1 MPERK
6 LSPLYSVLVA
16 LVIVLGLGFFAL
28 SFYRLDYEWDFRA
41 LGAFFWEDGSPGLIL
56 RGLWGTLYI
65 SAISIG
71 IGSIL
76 GTGLG
81 LVLVGREPVS
91 RWAALAYVDVFRNT
105 PVLVQLYIAYFVVGS
120 AFSLSAE
127 QAGILTLSL
136 FCAAYVSDIVRGT
149 LVNFERG
156 QTDAAKSLGM
166 TPWQVAWHVVLPQ
179 ALRRMLPPLVGQFV
193 TLVKDS
199 SLVSV
204 LGIVDLTKSALNVVS
219 VTFRGFE
226 TWFVIAAIYLA
237 VNLVVSSLGRYLE
250 HRLSLSLRA

>member
-1 MPERK
+1 MPERR
-6 LSPLYSVLVA
+6 LSPLYSLLAAAVL
-16 LVIVLGLGFFAL
+16 LGSL
-28 SFYRLDYEWDFRA
+28 SFLVYSFFSLDYEWDFRA
-41 LGAFFWEDGSPGLIL
+41 LGAFFWENGSPGLIL
-56 RGLWGTLYI
+56 RGLWGTFYI
-65 SAISIG
+65 SAIAIVA
-71 IGSIL
+71 GSVL
-76 GTGLG
+76 GTILG
-81 LVLVGREPVS
+81 LVLIGREPVS
-91 RWAALAYVDVFRNT
+91 RMAAIAYVDIFRNT

-120 AFSLSAE
+120 AFSLTAE

-149 LVNFERG
+149 LVNFEKG
-156 QTDAAKSLGM
+156 QIDAAKSLGM
-166 TPWQVAWHVVLPQ
+166 TPWQVARHVVAPQ

-204 LGIVDLTKSALNVVS
+204 LGIVELTKAALNVVS

-226 TWFVIAAIYLA
+226 TWFVIAAIYLV

-250 HRLSLSLRA
+250 HRLSESLRA